1 MKPTISNSL
10 IIISLIFTLVSLQN
24 PEILVF
30 WINNYFLNL
39 WNYTNLFFQFV
50 FYSFLHGWFFHLI
63 FNSIFLYI
71 FWNKV
76 EELLSKT
83 EFLVFFI
90 LTTIFN
96 WVFILIFSNAN
107 TIWIS
112 WFCMALLSFYTLKLY
127 EIKDIEYK
135 WWITAIIV
143 NVLIWFWSQISFIWH
158 LFWAIFW
165 IIYFYMLKAI
175 KKF

>member
-1 MKPTISNSL
+1 M
-10 IIISLIFTLVSLQN
+10 IIISFIFTLISLKN

-30 WINNYFLNL
+30 WMNSYFIII
-39 WNYTNLFFQFV
+39 WNYLNLFFQFLI
-50 FYSFLHGWFFHLI
+50 YSFLHWWFLHLI
-63 FNSIFLYI
+63 FNSIIIYI

-76 EELLSKT
+76 EDIIWWKNY
-83 EFLVFFI
+83 VIFFI

-96 WVFILIFSNAN
+96 WIFILLLSNWN

-112 WFCMALLSFYTLKLY
+112 WFAIALLSFYTLKLY
-127 EIKDIEYK
+127 EVKNSEYK
-135 WWITAIIV
+135 WWITAIII
-143 NVLIWFWSQISFIWH
+143 NVLIWFSSQISFIWH

-165 IIYFYMLKAI
+165 VIYFYILKL